1 MVAVGRFDNPST
13 DNCGLSAA
21 KREIKMARRKKSR
34 PGTVVVAVVLG
45 LAIFG
50 AWTLWQSH
58 GRSVTGTVDRA
69 ERAAKAA
76 GKVWGK

>member
-1 MVAVGRFDNPST
+1 
-13 DNCGLSAA
+13 
-21 KREIKMARRKKSR
+21 MARRKRNKL
-34 PGTVVVAVVLG
+34 GTMVVAVVLG

-76 GKVWGK
+76 GKAWGK